1 MRFPWSQCTLQIT
14 NRCTVNSSRQRAT
27 SPLLVVCS
35 AASILWQ
42 GKHSLEQP
50 QSLFFSH
57 SVPSL
62 LLHHVLVDYESGPE
76 AAVPAWLQW
85 WTEPDCEKLGHW
97 HSLRQLRVLC
107 LRLQQF
113 QLSRLQLSLRI
124 GAGTSSDMTVH
135 LTKPR
140 THSGSHQLWH
150 TPFVLFCFFCFQEKS
165 LPGVV
170 MALVCNVFEML
181 YQLANLDESRYTY
194 TLLTATKKE
203 LHIYQWFM
211 VSFIMSI

>member
-1 MRFPWSQCTLQIT
+1 MCFPWSQCTLQIT

-62 LLHHVLVDYESGPE
+62 LLHRVLVDYESGPE

-97 HSLRQLRVLC
+97 HSLRQLRVLR

-113 QLSRLQLSLRI
+113 QLSRLQFSLRI
-124 GAGTSSDMTVH
+124 GAGTSSDLTVH
-135 LTKPR
+135 LTEPR
-140 THSGSHQLWH
+140 THSGLHQLWH
-150 TPFVLFCFFCFQEKS
+150 TPFVFFVVFFVSRRSLCPVWWWLWCVMCLRCFTS
-165 LPGVV
+165 W
-170 MALVCNVFEML
+170 
-181 YQLANLDESRYTY
+181 
-194 TLLTATKKE
+194 LT
-203 LHIYQWFM
+203 
-211 VSFIMSI
+211 